1 MSKGLAAER
10 AYAILGDPSHE
21 MSLVRLCGCRK
32 TAEERMDVCSEPLDQ
47 TSQKVTDE
55 TEEGFASI
63 AKQKLEEN
71 YIPPADVVE
80 EVGDELNDEMILT

>member
-1 MSKGLAAER
+1 M
-10 AYAILGDPSHE
+10 
-21 MSLVRLCGCRK
+21 
-32 TAEERMDVCSEPLDQ
+32 CSEPLDQ